1 MVHHMNDPQ
10 CTQDEPLLDNPFW
23 QFSLKVYQQPNC
35 ADFLLDAQNRYGL
48 DVNVLLYIGWLAH
61 QKKSLKLSST
71 FISTIG
77 SFQQNVV
84 QPIRKIRIAVKK
96 VKNAEFYE
104 ALKKLELLAE
114 NLEQQRLYRLFD
126 QMPVSDED
134 LNASIEQSINVY
146 IGQNDEGV
154 SLIQEMNW
162 LQTLIQYLQPDT
174 RL

>member
-1 MVHHMNDPQ
+1 MNDPQ

-23 QFSLKVYQQPNC
+23 QFSLTVYQQPNC

-96 VKNAEFYE
+96 IKNAEFYE
-104 ALKKLELLAE
+104 ALKRLELLAE

-126 QMPVSDED
+126 QMPASYVD
-134 LNASIEQSINVY
+134 LNVSIEQSINVY
-146 IGQNDEGV
+146 IGQNDKGV
-154 SLIQEMNW
+154 GLIQEMNW

>member
-1 MVHHMNDPQ
+1 MVHVMNDPQ

-23 QFSLKVYQQPNC
+23 QFSLTVYQQPNC

-71 FISTIG
+71 FISTIS
-77 SFQQNVV
+77 SFQENVV

-104 ALKKLELLAE
+104 ALKRLELLAE

-134 LNASIEQSINVY
+134 LNVSIEQSINVY
-146 IGQNDEGV
+146 IGQNDKGV
-154 SLIQEMNW
+154 GLIQEMNW